1 MTYGPVGN
9 KPLSTLQQGFARLF
23 WDEFVFLQVAE
34 DSALTI

>member
-9 KPLSTLQQGFARLF
+9 KPLSNASAGFARLF

-34 DSALTI
+34 DSAPTI